1 MKITQLHQVFCYDD
15 VEAKWGREETEGEV
29 AIASINRRKVGKQ
42 LFSTGQRIHGSS
54 I

>member
-1 MKITQLHQVFCYDD
+1 MKITQLNLIFCYDD
-15 VEAKWGREETEGEV
+15 VEAKWGGDETEGEA
-29 AIASINRRKVGKQ
+29 AIASINRSKVGKQ